1 VTEQI
6 LNAPPPIRRR
16 SPYGSSAKR
25 SPSAPSDLV
34 YRYRWTLSAV
44 GLLALSTLIVLWART
59 RPGYEP
65 YGWLVWGHLAI
76 HLQLDTNGAPSW
88 KPLPFLFTL
97 PYAVVGH
104 YALWLWMITSV
115 AISLAG
121 VAFVWRLAFRLTD
134 APPERRYAAYA
145 AGLCAGLALIGIAG
159 IARRLTPARILACG
173 QPNIPIAFQSV
184 LARYL
189 GTNTGRLYFSP
200 NHKREHPYPVVEMYP
215 HFYGWQVVPSH
226 AQSAAQAARRRDLR
240 LRT

>member
-121 VAFVWRLAFRLTD
+121 VAFV
-134 APPERRYAAYA
+134 
-145 AGLCAGLALIGIAG
+145 C
-159 IARRLTPARILACG
+159 
-173 QPNIPIAFQSV
+173 
-184 LARYL
+184 
-189 GTNTGRLYFSP
+189 
-200 NHKREHPYPVVEMYP
+200 VEMYP

-226 AQSAAQAARRRDLR
+226 AQSAAQAARCRDLR